1 MFKTYIKILK
11 REMRLYFRQTRDIAN
26 STLFFLLVAI
36 IFPFGVGS
44 DTEILQEIGVGIIW
58 VSAVFSSMFGINS
71 IFQED
76 YEDGT
81 LNQYLTLPF
90 ALEII
95 TLAKITAN
103 WIAYSLPIVIL
114 APFIAMMFG
123 IAFTDGLLISF
134 SLLFATPIFVMI
146 GAVAAA
152 ISLGAKKKKIML
164 SLLVMPLYVPVLI
177 YGTASSKAYVDAAAM
192 SGSLVVI
199 VGLMLFLIPISS
211 IAGSRAIR

>member
-1 MFKTYIKILK
+1 
-11 REMRLYFRQTRDIAN
+11 MRLYFRQSRDIAN
-26 STLFFLLVAI
+26 ATLFFLLVAI

-44 DTEILQEIGVGIIW
+44 QPEILEEIGIGVIW

-76 YEDGT
+76 YDDGT

-90 ALEII
+90 ALEVI

-103 WIAYSLPIVIL
+103 WVAYSLPIVFL
-114 APFIAMMFG
+114 APFIATMFG
-123 IAFTDGLLISF
+123 IDFVDGLLISL
-134 SLLFATPIFVMI
+134 SLFCATPIFVMI

-152 ISLGAKKKKIML
+152 ISLGAKKKRIML

-177 YGTASSKAYVDAAAM
+177 YGTASSKAYIDASAM

-199 VGLMLFLIPISS
+199 IGLTLFLIPISS
-211 IAGSRAIR
+211 LAGSRAIR

>member
-1 MFKTYIKILK
+1 MFETYLKILK
-11 REMRLYFRQTRDIAN
+11 RELRLYFRQSRDIAN
-26 STLFFLLVAI
+26 ATLFFLLVAI

-44 DTEILQEIGVGIIW
+44 DVEILREIGVGVIW

-76 YEDGT
+76 YDDGT

-103 WIAYSLPIVIL
+103 WVAYSLPIVFL

-123 IAFTDGLLISF
+123 IDFADGISISL

-152 ISLGAKKKKIML
+152 ISLGAKKKRIML

-177 YGTASSKAYVDAAAM
+177 YGTASSQVYTDGAEM

-199 VGLMLFLIPISS
+199 IGLMLFLIPISS

>member
-1 MFKTYIKILK
+1 MFKTYKKILK
-11 REMRLYFRQTRDIAN
+11 RELRLYFRQGRDIAN
-26 STLFFLLVAI
+26 ATLFFLLVAI

-44 DTEILQEIGVGIIW
+44 DAEVLNEIGIGVIW
-58 VSAVFSSMFGINS
+58 VSAVFSSMFGIGS

-76 YEDGT
+76 YDDGT

-103 WIAYSLPIVIL
+103 WLAYSLPIVIL
-114 APFIAMMFG
+114 APFIATMFG
-123 IAFTDGLLISF
+123 IDIADGLLISI

-164 SLLVMPLYVPVLI
+164 SLLVMPLYIPVLI
-177 YGTASSKAYVDAAAM
+177 YGTASSKTYIDSAEV
-192 SGSLVVI
+192 SGSLAVI
-199 VGLMLFLIPISS
+199 IGLTLFLIPVSS